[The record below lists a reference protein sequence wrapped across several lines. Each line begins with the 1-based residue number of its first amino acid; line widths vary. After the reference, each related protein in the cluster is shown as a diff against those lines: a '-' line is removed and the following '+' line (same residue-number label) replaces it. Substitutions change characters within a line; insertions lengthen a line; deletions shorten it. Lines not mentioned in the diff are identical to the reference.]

1 VARILL
7 VTWDGG
13 GNVPPAIG
21 IAGALRDRGHDVR
34 VLGHEQQ
41 RAVFSR
47 FAFTAYRHALPWSR
61 TNPRTPTAT
70 LEMFVDDGS
79 SRDVEEVFAGEPAD
93 VVIADCL
100 MLGALQAAQAYA
112 VPTIVLVHSFYGHYG
127 QTFADG
133 PVAELGRPHGRAPR
147 DLWDAA
153 DAVLVATDRELD
165 PATAPI
171 PANVYWTGVIQ
182 PQVAPVSRERRERV
196 LVSLSTVWF
205 EGQQDAAQRVL
216 DALAELPL
224 DAVATVDESI
234 AAGRLQVPSNV
245 ELLGVTPHCELMSTA
260 SLVVGHGGHATTM
273 LALAHDLPLLIVPQH
288 PRLDQPL
295 IGHIVM
301 TRGAGLAL
309 EQDATTEQLREA
321 LVTITTRESYAEAAA
336 LIGAR
341 LRRQDGAARAA
352 EIIEAI
358 AAEHTVGRARGEPV
372 ALHGSAATKEAM
384 RQRR

>member
-13 GNVPPAIG
+13 GNVPPAMG
-21 IAGALRDRGHDVR
+21 IARALRDRGHDVR

-41 RAVFSR
+41 RAVFTG
-47 FAFTAYRHALPWSR
+47 FAFSGYRHALPWSR
-61 TNPRTPTAT
+61 TSPRTPTAT
-70 LEMFVDDGS
+70 LEMFVDGGPG
-79 SRDVEEVFAGEPAD
+79 RDLEEMLAAEPAD

-100 MLGALQAAQAYA
+100 TLGPLQAAQACG
-112 VPTIVLVHSFYGHYG
+112 VPTVVLVHSFYRHYG

-133 PVAELGRPHGRAPR
+133 PVAELGGPHGRAPR
-147 DLWDAA
+147 ELWDAA

-165 PATAPI
+165 PAIAPI

-182 PQVAPVSRERRERV
+182 PQAAPVSRRRRGHV

-205 EGQQDAAQRVL
+205 EGQQQAAQRVL

-245 ELLGVTPHCELMSTA
+245 ELRGVTPHCELMSTA

-295 IGHIVM
+295 IGRTVM
-301 TRGAGLAL
+301 AHGAGLAL
-309 EQDATTEQLREA
+309 EQDATTAQLREA
-321 LVTITTRESYAEAAA
+321 LVTITTSESYAEAAA

-341 LRRQDGAARAA
+341 LRAQDGASRAA
-352 EIIEAI
+352 ERIEAI
-358 AAEHTVGRARGEPV
+358 AAAHEVGRARGEPA
-372 ALHGSAATKEAM
+372 ALHVSAAPRNSA
-384 RQRR
+384 RQP